1 MGQDTEQGLSTGR
14 FSPIKAE
21 RFYFWSVLVLG
32 LVVFAYTCRTTHV
45 FWAVN
50 GWDFLVFA
58 LLSILAEQT
67 YVTLPHGSKISASF
81 SVLLTGLL
89 LFNAPVVIVLAALGN
104 FYTILIVQRR
114 GWDIAFFNMA
124 QYAITYGA
132 AGAALMAAD
141 ARMGMV
147 LSELPLLHMM
157 VSAGAATVTYLLI
170 NIPLVNGFVAIKS
183 QIGLTWQKWFKSLLV
198 FQEDKVEITQ
208 TLFFFPIAVMVASF
222 YQRDHNLVILGV
234 LMALILGGLKFIDQ
248 RRSMEEQ
255 NDKLRTLYEINKELG
270 EFILHEAEVEITQ
283 KDLFHN
289 LLKQRNY
296 QQIARVI
303 SNQRCSIYRVEH
315 LGEDWRIVHE
325 VSDHIPEPE
334 KNFHME
340 DEGPLQDM
348 VHSKQGVITN
358 HLGHLPL
365 PYVLWK
371 KAYKAFIA
379 QPILLDDTVAY
390 IMVIFREHMEPFSER
405 DERMLKLLIK
415 PMEITLKNIQLRM
428 KIQEQAI
435 KDGLMG
441 VFNHRYLKNKME
453 EELNRS
459 KRYKKLLSLIIC
471 DVDYFK
477 KFNDTHGHLLGDRVL
492 KEIAGILQ
500 DSVRETDIVARYGG
514 EELGILLP
522 ETPLGAACEVAE
534 RIRRNVA
541 SYPFVGKDN
550 QTVSLSMSMGVTCTD
565 DDPNLQ
571 VSELIVRADTAL
583 YKAKNQ
589 GRNQIC
595 QAEVEEGKLIIE
607 TYSRGASPRPAD
619 AVVVLPADLRPE
631 TRQIW
636 LEALDKDAP
645 LLLATLTEFI
655 QAQPDLK
662 PVYQTY
668 FLNKILPQLPE
679 LFRSY
684 VQTPRTASGPHAWGE
699 AVQQALQ
706 LWKQRLQNKLQH
718 QSHVLLLNE
727 LCLQA
732 YRHFVEQALALPM
745 AEPEKKFIF
754 EICYAFFKEVS
765 MVLLQSSCTYLEE
778 QRTQSMHL
786 LEAVRGLNQFQTG
799 LLGEEELLEHVLNE
813 IQAVVSQAEGLLISF
828 PDLNSGQ
835 FLTRGFRGL
844 LPRAVAA
851 LQNQLSFRWPLP
863 GYSAWQLVESQSPE
877 LWGTA
882 RASLEEHL
890 PGLQAAIFRPV
901 SHERDVKALIVLL
914 FNQPLPLSNRQL
926 RWLETFSDEFA
937 IALAG
942 QRQTLQ
948 LEQRIVKVLKQ
959 MIDIFESGASPW
971 RFHSERVSSLAGR
984 LAFKLSLLPHE
995 QQQVR
1000 ELAYLHKIGQL
1011 VSLPAGQNNLNETW
1025 QDQQHVL
1032 LGGRILEMVPHLR
1045 PLAPAIRHFAEHWD
1059 GSGFPDGLAG
1069 PQIPLYARI
1078 IGLANAYESQL
1089 QAGHSIAEAVESL
1102 LKTGYY
1108 DPSLC
1113 TLLKDMVEADEVKI

>member
-1 MGQDTEQGLSTGR
+1 VKIEVHMGQNNESGLTTGR
-14 FSPIKAE
+14 FSPLKAE
-21 RFYFWSVLVLG
+21 RYYYWSVLVLG
-32 LVVFAYTCRTTHV
+32 IIVFAYTCRTTHA
-45 FWAVN
+45 FWAIN

-89 LFNAPVVIVLAALGN
+89 LFNAPVVIILAALGN
-104 FYTILIVQRR
+104 LYTIVIVQRR
-114 GWDIAFFNMA
+114 SWDIAFFNMA

-141 ARMGMV
+141 ARMG
-147 LSELPLLHMM
+147 LLLTELPLLHMM
-157 VSAGAATVTYLLI
+157 VSAGAAALVYLLV

-183 QIGLTWQKWFKSLLV
+183 QPDLTWHKWFRALLV

-234 LMALILGGLKFIDQ
+234 LMALILGGLRFIEQ
-248 RRSMEEQ
+248 RRRMEEQ
-255 NDKLRTLYEINKELG
+255 NEKLRTLYEINKELG

-296 QQIARVI
+296 IQIGKVI
-303 SNQRCSIYRVEH
+303 PNQRCSIYRVEH

-334 KNFHME
+334 KNFHVE

-379 QPILLDDTVAY
+379 QPVLLDDNVAY
-390 IMVIFREHMEPFSER
+390 IMVIFREHMEPFTDR

-415 PMEITLKNIQLRM
+415 PLEITLKNIQLRM

-453 EELNRS
+453 EELSRS
-459 KRYKKLLSLIIC
+459 KRYKKPLSLIIC

-492 KEIAGILQ
+492 KDIADILQ

-514 EELGILLP
+514 EELGVLLP
-522 ETPLGAACEVAE
+522 ETPLIAACEVAE

-541 SYPFVGKDN
+541 QYPFVGKDN

-565 DDPNLQ
+565 DDSNLQ
-571 VSELIVRADTAL
+571 VSEFIVRADTAL

-589 GRNQIC
+589 GRNQIS
-595 QAEVEEGKLIIE
+595 QAVVEEGKLIIE

-619 AVVVLPADLRPE
+619 ASANAPADLRPE
-631 TRQIW
+631 TRQLW
-636 LEALDKDAP
+636 LESLDKGQEP
-645 LLLATLTEFI
+645 LMLELTAFV
-655 QAQPDLK
+655 QQQPDLK
-662 PVYQTY
+662 PVYQNY
-668 FLNKILPQLPE
+668 FQNKILPQLPE

-684 VQTPRTASGPHAWGE
+684 VQSPRLGNGSNWSEG
-699 AVQQALQ
+699 VQEALQ
-706 LWKQRLQNKLQH
+706 TWKTRLENKLQN
-718 QSHVLLLNE
+718 QEHVLLLNE
-727 LCLQA
+727 LCLLA
-732 YRHFVEQALALPM
+732 YRSFIEQALALPLV
-745 AEPEKKFIF
+745 EPEKKYIF
-754 EICYAFFKEVS
+754 ETCSAFFREVS
-765 MVLLQSSCTYLEE
+765 MVLLQSACGYLEE
-778 QRTQSMHL
+778 KRAQSAHL
-786 LEAVRGLNQFQTG
+786 LTAVSGLNQFQTG
-799 LLGEEELLEHVLNE
+799 LLGLEETLEHVLAE
-813 IQAVVSQAEGLLISF
+813 IQAVVPQADGLLISF
-828 PDLNSGQ
+828 PDTVSGQ
-835 FLTRGFRGL
+835 FLTRGFQGL
-844 LPRAVAA
+844 PPRAVAA
-851 LQNQLSFRWPLP
+851 LQHQLSFRWPLP
-863 GYSAWQLVESQSPE
+863 GYSAWQLVESQTPE
-877 LWGTA
+877 LWGAA
-882 RASLEEHL
+882 REKLEDHFS
-890 PGLQAAIFRPV
+890 GLQAAIFKPV
-901 SHERDVKALIVLL
+901 SHERDLKALIVLL
-914 FNQPLPLSNRQL
+914 FTQPYQLTNRQL
-926 RWLETFSDEFA
+926 RWLESFSDEFA
-937 IALAG
+937 VALVG
-942 QRQTLQ
+942 QQHTRQ
-948 LEQRIVKVLKQ
+948 LEGRIVKVLKQ
-959 MIDIFESGASPW
+959 MIDISESGASPW

-984 LAFKLSLLPHE
+984 LAFRLNLSSQE
-995 QQQVR
+995 QQQLR
-1000 ELAYLHKIGQL
+1000 ELAYLHNIGQL
-1011 VSLPAGQNNLNETW
+1011 VSTSSEHRG
-1025 QDQQHVL
+1025 QHVL

-1045 PLAPAIRHFAEHWD
+1045 ALAPAIRHFAEHWD
-1059 GSGFPDGLAG
+1059 GSGFPDGLTG
-1069 PQIPLYARI
+1069 TQIPLYARI
-1078 IGLANAYESQL
+1078 IGLANAYENSL
-1089 QAGHSIAEAVESL
+1089 QEGHSAAQTVESL
-1102 LKTGYY
+1102 AKTGYY
-1108 DPSLC
+1108 DPNLC